1 VIVIYLY
8 LGYLNFM
15 KRVII
20 LMGVPGSGKGTQAKK
35 LAQKYNY
42 GHISTGDLL
51 RALDADPNGDPQDKQ
66 KLADMK
72 SGRLVSDWL
81 IYKFAF
87 GAMDKCLDA
96 GQGVVL
102 DGAIRNVEQAKKYQ
116 EYFVNKNLQNEVVV
130 LEIKLSDETS
140 FNRLTKRKICRL
152 CGAILPYSLENEK
165 KTICSDCGGELYI
178 RSDDNPETA
187 RKRIAEQGN
196 GAIGPILDFYRAQNL
211 LVSVDG
217 EPPIDQVNN
226 AVEKILE

>member
-1 VIVIYLY
+1 
-8 LGYLNFM
+8 M
-15 KRVII
+15 KRIII

-51 RALDADPNGDPQDKQ
+51 RALDADPNGDLEDKQ

-72 SGRLVSDWL
+72 SGKLVSDEL
-81 IYKFAF
+81 IYKLAF
-87 GAMDKCLDA
+87 KAMDKYLDA

-116 EYFVNKNLQNEVVV
+116 EYFENKNLQNEVIV

-140 FNRLTKRKICRL
+140 FNRLTKRKVCKS
-152 CGAILPYSLENEK
+152 CGHIIPYSLENENIF
-165 KTICSDCGGELYI
+165 ICSECGGELYV

-187 RKRIAEQGN
+187 RKRIVEQGN
-196 GAIGPILDFYRAQNL
+196 SAVGPILNLYRAQNT

-217 EPPIDQVNN
+217 EPPIEEVNN
-226 AVEKILE
+226 EVEKVLSAS

>member
-1 VIVIYLY
+1 
-8 LGYLNFM
+8 M
-15 KRVII
+15 KKIII

-51 RALDADPNGDPQDKQ
+51 RALDADPNGDPEDKK
-66 KLADMK
+66 KLAEMK
-72 SGRLVSDWL
+72 SGKLVSDEL
-81 IYKFAF
+81 IYKLAF
-87 GAMDKCLDA
+87 RAMDKYLDA

-116 EYFVNKNLQNEVVV
+116 EYFVNKNLADQVLV

-140 FNRLTKRKICRL
+140 FNRLTKRKICKS
-152 CGAILPYSLENEK
+152 CGHIIPYSLENEK
-165 KTICSDCGGELYI
+165 IFICSECGGELYV

-196 GAIGPILDFYRAQNL
+196 GAVGPILDFYRAL
-211 LVSVDG
+211 GTLVSVDG
-217 EPPIDQVNN
+217 EPSIDEVNEE
-226 AVEKILE
+226 VEKILQSN